1 MTPPPTFRTGKI
13 CSLEMPAR
21 DVHEAATFYER
32 AFGWNIR
39 FRDTDRP
46 SFDDPTGEVS
56 GEVSGAWVRDRTPD
70 PEPGV
75 LAYIMV
81 GDAAAAVDAVVAPG
95 GTVVLPA
102 GQYGTEVLATFLD
115 PAGNLL
121 GIDRQPG
128 LADAERGA

>member
-13 CSLEMPAR
+13 CYLEIPAR
-21 DVHEAATFYER
+21 DAHEAATFYER

-56 GEVSGAWVRDRTPD
+56 GAWVRDRTPD
-70 PEPGV
+70 PEPGI

-81 GDAAAAVDAVVAPG
+81 ADAAAAVDAVVASG

-102 GQYGTEVLATFLD
+102 GHYATEVLATFLD

-121 GIDRQPG
+121 GIYQQPG

>member
-21 DVHEAATFYER
+21 DVPEAATFYER

-56 GEVSGAWVRDRTPD
+56 GAWVRDRTPD

-81 GDAAAAVDAVVAPG
+81 ADAAAAVDAVVAPG

-102 GQYGTEVLATFLD
+102 GTYGTEVLATFLD

-121 GIDRQPG
+121 GIYQQPG
-128 LADAERGA
+128 LVEAERGA

>member
-13 CSLEMPAR
+13 CYLEIPAR
-21 DVHEAATFYER
+21 DVQEAATFYER

-46 SFDDPTGEVS
+46 SFDDTT

-70 PEPGV
+70 PEPGI
-75 LAYIMV
+75 LPYIMV
-81 GDAAAAVDAVVAPG
+81 ADAAAAVHAVVAAG

-102 GQYGTEVLATFLD
+102 GTYGTEVLATFLD

-121 GIDRQPG
+121 GIYQQPG
-128 LADAERGA
+128 LAETE